1 MSEVHL
7 GIEHITEK
15 LQEDGLRFSVK
26 SQACYFWA
34 GWSEWRLDVSS
45 SREKFAI

>member
-1 MSEVHL
+1 MSEVRL
-7 GIEHITEK
+7 GSEHQTEK

-26 SQACYFWA
+26 SQPCCFLE
-34 GWSEWRLDVSS
+34 GRSEWRLDVSS